1 MKEILNRID
10 SKVNDVLSL
19 LQDEKKENK
28 RLIQNNAYKE
38 NQIKKLKLSN
48 RSYKGANTKLIEEN
62 RQLKEKIKEMKKPKL
77 EIRI

>member
-1 MKEILNRID
+1 MEEILNRID

-28 RLIQNNAYKE
+28 RLLQNNAFKE

-62 RQLKEKIKEMKKPKL
+62 RKLKEQLYILKNEK
-77 EIRI
+77 